1 MALPPLIYLTDADV
15 RAAMPPVGERL
26 DLARRVLTSLVAD
39 ADLPSKVGVQP
50 RPSAAFTAAMPALL
64 RGADSDGSADLMGIK
79 WVTAFPDNAAAGL
92 PAIHATVVLNDA
104 ATGVPLAI
112 LDGVGITAQ
121 RTAAV
126 SGVAL
131 REFWPHDVAN
141 PVVALVGAGVQG
153 HSHVQVLEE
162 VGAGARLIVVARHA
176 DHAEALAA
184 DARASGH
191 FAEASAATDPAAAAR
206 AADVVL
212 TMIPFGS
219 HRQILPV
226 DAFARVR
233 LIVSVDYDMCVPA
246 SVAAG
251 ARQFLTDDVAQL
263 RAAHHGEV
271 FAGYRDPDGSLGE
284 ALLGRL
290 PAPPDGDGPV
300 LVNHLGVGLADVVF
314 ADAIVRRARAS
325 GLGTKLP
332 R

>member
-26 DLARRVLTSLVAD
+26 ELARLVLTALVAD

-50 RPSAAFTAAMPALL
+50 RQPASFTAAMPALL
-64 RGADSDGSADLMGIK
+64 RGSASDGSGDLMGVK
-79 WVTAFPDNAAAGL
+79 WVTAFPGNDAAGL
-92 PAIHATVVLNDA
+92 PAIYATVVLNDA
-104 ATGVPLAI
+104 ATGAPLAI

-131 REFWPHDVAN
+131 REYWPRDVAQ
-141 PVVALVGAGVQG
+141 PVVALIGAGVQG
-153 HSHVQVLEE
+153 HSHLDVLAE
-162 VGAGARLIVVARHA
+162 VRAGARLIVVARHA
-176 DHAEALAA
+176 DHAEQLAA
-184 DARASGH
+184 QARASGR
-191 FAEASAATDPAAAAR
+191 FTEASAATDPAAAVR

-219 HRQILPV
+219 HRQLLAA
-226 DAFARVR
+226 DAFSRAR

-246 SVAAG
+246 TVVES
-251 ARQFLTDDVAQL
+251 ARLFLTDDVPQL
-263 RAAHHGEV
+263 AGARHGDI
-271 FAGYRDPDGSLGE
+271 FAGYRDPDGSVGQ

-290 PAPPDGDGPV
+290 PAPTAGNGPV
-300 LVNHLGVGLADVVF
+300 LINHLGVGLADVVF
-314 ADAIVRRARAS
+314 ADAIVRRARA
-325 GLGTKLP
+325 GQLGTKLP